1 MSQPNPAEAATDI
14 GVDDSPETLGGL
26 VAIGI
31 GVVVLLAFIAF
42 AVLYFV

>member
-1 MSQPNPAEAATDI
+1 MSQPNPAEASTEI
-14 GVDDSPETLGGL
+14 GVDDSPETLGVL

-42 AVLYFV
+42 AVLYFL